1 MNQITTR
8 CANCFYNLN
17 DHCIYGNSCS
27 GVTCVKPDANGHL
40 VTLPVDAPVVSAIE
54 PQLVT
59 HCLICGNEVLIHKF
73 EKGPKICNECKKAI
87 DWAKGHVVTARKV
100 EEYDLTRLKELMKE
114 KMPIS
119 SAPIDMITE
128 GKAEALEL
136 IKEKLSLDKIT
147 SFILSKD
154 LMEGKLTLLNLVEFI
169 LAEIKREPE
178 SSGVKASIEAEKEDS
193 LEYRQKKDPNG
204 FRITVKEFVQRFVP
218 HGSKVLLVEST
229 IRSQGNNTNT
239 FKIYHNA
246 LWEGQDYLITDP
258 IENCPKDL
266 VCNLRDWLVEGV
278 VVNAEYLPLTGKVT
292 LSILRDNEKTSEE
305 KITEEVRR
313 WLTQTNSEMN
323 GTKDTIIAT
332 NSKEEAMESK
342 PEIIKPNTAIATT
355 EGKIEN
361 AC

>member
-1 MNQITTR
+1 MNQVTTG
-8 CANCFYNLN
+8 CANCYYNLN
-17 DHCIYGNSCS
+17 GYCSYGNSCS
-27 GVTCVKPDANGHL
+27 GATCQKYTTDGGFITVPL
-40 VTLPVDAPVVSAIE
+40 DAPIVKGLE
-54 PQLVT
+54 PKFAT
-59 HCLICGNEVLIHKF
+59 HCLICGKEIMINGF
-73 EKGPKICNECKKAI
+73 EGGPKICDECKKAI
-87 DWAKGHVVTARKV
+87 DWAKGHIATARKV
-100 EEYDLTRLKELMKE
+100 EYDPGRLKEITELKV
-114 KMPIS
+114 PIN
-119 SAPIDMITE
+119 PVPVDMITE

-169 LAEIKREPE
+169 LAEIKKEPE
-178 SSGVKASIEAEKEDS
+178 PGGVKAGIEAEKESS

-229 IRSQGNNTNT
+229 IRTQGNNTNT

-246 LWEGQDYLITDP
+246 LWEGLDYLITDP
-258 IENCPKDL
+258 IETCPKDL

-278 VVNAEYLPLTGKVT
+278 VVNAEYLPLLGKIT
-292 LSILRDNEKTSEE
+292 LSIRRDNEKTSKEE
-305 KITEEVRR
+305 IPEEVRQ

-332 NSKEEAMESK
+332 NNKEEAMESK
-342 PEIIKPNTAIATT
+342 PKEIKPNTAIATT